1 MLVHANWP
9 PAGVYRQGGPERTY
23 DRPGV
28 RERERERERE
38 KKKEGER
45 ESWSDVWTVRM
56 HAKRLGER
64 VHASDPERACGA
76 SARTIGQAGERG
88 GEREREREKEREL
101 VRRVANAKRTPA
113 GVYAQGCRE
122 RACGASARALG
133 PASEERERVTVSWS
147 DALPVPVHA
156 KLPPRE
162 DWLKRN
168 ASHCESA
175 RALTVGRYFE
185 TCAWSR
191 ST

>member
-64 VHASDPERACGA
+64 VHASNPERACGA

-88 GEREREREKEREL
+88 GEREREREKERERERKREREREREL
-101 VRRVANAKRTPA
+101 VRFVANAKWSVRSRLPGARVWCERTRIRP
-113 GVYAQGCRE
+113 GE
-122 RACGASARALG
+122 
-133 PASEERERVTVSWS
+133 
-147 DALPVPVHA
+147 
-156 KLPPRE
+156 
-162 DWLKRN
+162 
-168 ASHCESA
+168 
-175 RALTVGRYFE
+175 
-185 TCAWSR
+185 
-191 ST
+191 